1 MAKAYPQ
8 FDPRTNAALPPDFV
22 VPQRPADYTRE
33 DHETWRTLFHR
44 QSELLHGRV
53 VDEFFDGLDAL
64 NIASSGIPDFSDI
77 NRVLSQA
84 TGWTVVAVPGLV
96 PDDVFFAHLAARR
109 FPAGYWIRKPEQLDY
124 IEEPDVFHDVFGHVP
139 LLMQRR
145 YADYMAAYGRAG
157 LAYAG
162 TPALVHLAR
171 LYWYTV
177 EFGLMQTRAGLRIFG
192 AGIISSAGE
201 AVYSLES
208 ATPLRVRF
216 DCERVLRTDYE
227 IDDYQRIYFVLGG
240 YDELPSL
247 EIAELDRHVAAAR
260 NGATLAPGQSIDADE
275 PVSPPRASS
284 ATKTAPLAGSTI
296 A

>member
-1 MAKAYPQ
+1 MGKVYPQ
-8 FDPRTNAALPPDFV
+8 IDVRTNAPLSADFV
-22 VPQRPADYTRE
+22 VAQRAEDYTAQ
-33 DHETWRTLFHR
+33 DHATWQTLFHR
-44 QSELLHGRV
+44 QRDMLHGRV
-53 VDEFFDGLDAL
+53 VDEFFDGLAAL
-64 NIASSGIPDFSDI
+64 NIASAAIPDFTDI
-77 NRVLSQA
+77 NRVLSRA
-84 TGWTVVAVPGLV
+84 TGWSVVAVPGLV

-139 LLMQRR
+139 LLMQPR

-201 AVYSLES
+201 AIYALAS
-208 ATPLRVRF
+208 AEPARVRF
-216 DCERVLRTDYE
+216 ECERVMRTDYE
-227 IDDYQRIYFVLGG
+227 IDHYQRIYFVLSG
-240 YDELPSL
+240 YDDLPSL
-247 EIAELDRHVAAAR
+247 RVAELDRHIAALGR
-260 NGATLAPGQSIDADE
+260 SGNLRPGELIDADV
-275 PVSPPRASS
+275 PLMPQA
-284 ATKTAPLAGSTI
+284 ATTSLHARS
-296 A
+296 